1 MKLVAVQNR
10 VAQTSGWLRVA
21 FIAVLCIMA
30 SCGAPAAHAFTAADA
45 DTLLAAHTKAFY
57 HEQGNQAWFAKS
69 TDGGKADF
77 WMWAE
82 QMEMLLDAYERTHN
96 TQQLT
101 MFNHLFH
108 GFVAEHGAN
117 WARNPYND
125 DIMWMVIACAR
136 ANLLTGNAVY
146 RDAARTNFDLCY
158 ARAASADLGGGLWWK
173 TDNKSKNA
181 CVNGPGAIAAVL
193 LGRVTGDA
201 AYVTKAKSLFLWEK
215 ATLFDATTGRVAD
228 NIDAG
233 GKVARFALTYNQGT
247 FVGAANLLGY
257 TQEARLAALYTM
269 NQLCHDGYLPASG
282 EDNDG
287 GGFNGIGVR
296 WIARF
301 MQDHNEQATF
311 EPWLQ
316 KNAEAAWQARRP
328 SDNLSWCRWP
338 QPTPEGKRYSWG
350 CSNAIVITQLAR
362 PTEPAKPQPAA
373 LVPAAL
379 TTLAPLPATAPA
391 ATEINAFLKADQKQ
405 MPPTGAVLFM
415 GSSSIRMWDTKAD
428 FPEIPVIN
436 RGFGGSQIF
445 ENTLYVDRIATPYK
459 PKIIV
464 FCAGTNDLAYGNKNS
479 QQVFQEYQEF
489 VAKVHAA
496 LPDTRI
502 VYISMNPTVARW
514 KLEAETLEANHLIEK
529 WIFEHNSPT
538 EKLNFI
544 NSHAVLLTADGQP
557 PADLLRADKLHFN
570 AKGYQAWTAIVKPRV
585 LALAAM
591 DGVTR
596 LDAPAKPQ

>member
-1 MKLVAVQNR
+1 M
-10 VAQTSGWLRVA
+10 AQ
-21 FIAVLCIMA
+21 
-30 SCGAPAAHAFTAADA
+30 AFTAADA

-57 HEQGNQAWFAKS
+57 REKDDQAWFTKS

-82 QMEMLLDAYERTHN
+82 QMEMILDAYERTHN
-96 TQQLT
+96 AQQLT

-108 GFVAEHGAN
+108 GFVAAHGVN
-117 WARNPYND
+117 WSRNPYND
-125 DIMWMVIACAR
+125 DIMWMVIACTR
-136 ANLLTGNAVY
+136 ANLLTGNVEY
-146 RDAARTNFDLCY
+146 RDAAKANFDLCY

-181 CVNGPGAIAAVL
+181 CVNGPGAIAAFL
-193 LGRVTGDA
+193 LGRATGDD
-201 AYVTKAKSLFLWEK
+201 AYVTKARSLFLWEK
-215 ATLFDATTGRVAD
+215 ATLFDPATGRVAD
-228 NIDAG
+228 NINST

-257 TQEARLAALYTM
+257 TAEARLAALYTM

-282 EDNDG
+282 ENGDG

-301 MQDHNEQATF
+301 MQEHGEQATF

-338 QPTPEGKRYSWG
+338 QPTPEGLRYSWG
-350 CSNAIVITQLAR
+350 CSNAVVITQVVR
-362 PTEPAKPQPAA
+362 PTESVKAGAPVLAPAA
-373 LVPAAL
+373 ITTGLVPA
-379 TTLAPLPATAPA
+379 PVPADAPA
-391 ATEINAFLKADQKQ
+391 AAEINAFLKADQKQ
-405 MPPTGAVLFM
+405 MPPPGAVLFM
-415 GSSSIRMWDTKAD
+415 GSSSIRMWDTRAD
-428 FPEIPVIN
+428 FPEIPTIN

-445 ENTLYVDRIATPYK
+445 ENTLYVDRIAVPYK

-464 FCAGTNDLAYGNKNS
+464 FCAGSNDLAYGHKNP
-479 QQVFQEYQEF
+479 QQVLQEYQDF

-502 VYISMNPTVARW
+502 VYISINPTVARW
-514 KLEAETLEANHLIEK
+514 NQEAEALETNHLIEK
-529 WIFEHNSPT
+529 WIFQNNSPT
-538 EKLNFI
+538 QKLNFI
-544 NSHAVLLTADGQP
+544 NSHAVLLTADGRP
-557 PADLLRADKLHFN
+557 PADLLRDDKLHFN
-570 AKGYQAWTAIVKPRV
+570 TKGYQAWTAIVKPRV
-585 LALAAM
+585 LTLAAL
-591 DGVTR
+591 DGVAR
-596 LDAPAKPQ
+596 LDTPASQPKPQ